1 MPPRDRGLY
10 FKIMTREDIKIKQK
24 ALRRYIR
31 LLGYK
36 SHVKDAK
43 KAQRFLMI
51 IHNYLWVEDLYYDQM
66 LMQNKSIG
74 KHLKLEEGITNVNN
88 AIALFRTVYDPNHH
102 VRSAIETL
110 EDVSDIKYFFQ
121 SLSKQEQNDLYDTLI
136 IL

>member
-1 MPPRDRGLY
+1 
-10 FKIMTREDIKIKQK
+10 MTREDIRNRQK

-66 LMQNKSIG
+66 LMNNKSIG
-74 KHLKLEEGITNVNN
+74 KHLKLDEGITSVNK
-88 AIALFRTVYDPNHH
+88 AISLFKEVYDPNHH

-110 EDVSDIKYFFQ
+110 EDISDIKYFMN
-121 SLSKQEQNDLYDTLI
+121 SLSKEEQNSLYDTLI